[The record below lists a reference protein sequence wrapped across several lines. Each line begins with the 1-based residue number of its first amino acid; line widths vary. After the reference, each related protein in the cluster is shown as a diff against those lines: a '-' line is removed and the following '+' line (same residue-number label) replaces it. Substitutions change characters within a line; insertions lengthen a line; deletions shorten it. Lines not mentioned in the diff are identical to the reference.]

1 MNDNEIIEKLSEVF
15 KNVMEVNE
23 FNMNMDMNKI
33 FSWDSLKHISF
44 IVEMEKKF
52 NIQFNYNDIT
62 EMTSINKIFLILKK
76 YLN

>member
-33 FSWDSLKHISF
+33 FQLGF
-44 IVEMEKKF
+44 IKTYKL
-52 NIQFNYNDIT
+52 YC
-62 EMTSINKIFLILKK
+62 
-76 YLN
+76 